1 MSGREYPVRPAPA
14 KCRGCGVREVGAKE
28 GVNLSKCAYQS
39 ARRSFMSQAVN
50 RSGIHFE

>member
-1 MSGREYPVRPAPA
+1 MAQCGEVP
-14 KCRGCGVREVGAKE
+14 GVRGEGGVRAKE